1 MACYT
6 TGMIRR
12 MYAWAIRMA
21 NHRHALTTL
30 FGVSFAE
37 SSFFPVPPD
46 AMLVPMVIANPKK
59 AWLYAGVCTVAS
71 VLGGL
76 LGYAL
81 GSVFYETIGQ
91 KIINFYHLQ
100 QQAEN
105 FRVLYGQYGAEIIL
119 LKGLTPIPYK
129 LVTIASGLAAY
140 PLLPF
145 IVLSTITR
153 GARFFLIAGLM
164 YWKGETARLFI
175 EKHLERLTIAFLAII
190 VLGFVAFFWFA

>member
-1 MACYT
+1 
-6 TGMIRR
+6 MIRR
-12 MYAWAIRMA
+12 MYAWAMQLA
-21 NHRHALTTL
+21 ASRHALPAL
-30 FGVSFAE
+30 SGVSFAE

-46 AMLVPMVIANPKK
+46 AMLVPMVLANPKK
-59 AWLYAGVCTVAS
+59 AWLYAGVCTAAS

-81 GSVFYETIGQ
+81 GSIFYETVGQ
-91 KIINFYHLQ
+91 KIIAFYHME

-145 IVLSTITR
+145 IILSTVTR
-153 GARFFLIAGLM
+153 GARFFLIAALLK
-164 YWKGETARLFI
+164 WKGEAARLFI
-175 EKHLERLTIAFLAII
+175 EKHLERLTLAFLAII
-190 VLGFVAFFWFA
+190 ILGFVAFFYIG